1 MKEPVRKQKIVIL
14 GGGYAGVMCAN
25 RLAGTV
31 GDQVSITLVNPIEDF
46 VERIRLHEVA
56 AGRGPQTA
64 TRHALASLLHPTV
77 RLRIAAATLIR
88 PDASVVDCVTRFGQA
103 LSEPYDRLVYAVGSG
118 APAGTVPG
126 VREYAH
132 QVTGIDAARALGL
145 RLDALPA
152 DARVMVVGGGMIAI
166 ETVTEIASARP
177 ELALTLV
184 TASVLGSTLSPRGRA
199 YLRGARAMRRVRVL
213 EHSPVAEIRPDG
225 VVLAGGHHVPADCV
239 VWAASFAVPDLA
251 ARSGLGVDG
260 AGRLVVDE
268 AMRATDH
275 PGVLGVG
282 DGVVLPGPASQHSRM
297 ACATAAPQ
305 GAHAAET
312 IIRGLR
318 GEQPAAFAPNSL
330 VLSMSLGPGDGL
342 IQAAHGDDTPRD
354 LTLTGRAG
362 AVFNELNN
370 RRYARAILGR
380 ERRRAGSYRRSRPRI
395 ATYREE
401 GRHAG

>member
-1 MKEPVRKQKIVIL
+1 
-14 GGGYAGVMCAN
+14 MCAN

-118 APAGTVPG
+118 APAGTVP
-126 VREYAH
+126 
-132 QVTGIDAARALGL
+132 
-145 RLDALPA
+145 
-152 DARVMVVGGGMIAI
+152 
-166 ETVTEIASARP
+166 
-177 ELALTLV
+177 
-184 TASVLGSTLSPRGRA
+184 
-199 YLRGARAMRRVRVL
+199 
-213 EHSPVAEIRPDG
+213 
-225 VVLAGGHHVPADCV
+225 ADCV

-275 PGVLGVG
+275 PGVLG
-282 DGVVLPGPASQHSRM
+282 DGVVLLGPVGRHSRM

-305 GAHAAET
+305 GAHAAQT
-312 IIRGLR
+312 IIHGLR

-342 IQAAHGDDTPRD
+342 IQTVHGDDTPRD

-370 RRYARAILGR
+370 RRYARAIRGR
-380 ERRRAGSYRRSRPRI
+380 LRRRAGSYRRSRPRI

-401 GRHAG
+401 SRHAG